1 MAFGNDGLLDE
12 DGVTLMVSDMPS
24 GRERS
29 LKPADR
35 VDVDGNVDGRSW
47 RWGRSPTPVM
57 NSTNECKGGKP
68 RKRLIM
74 KSGNEGP
81 PHCSGGP
88 MAAFSDEGLDK
99 SGNVE
104 LSLKKK
110 RKGTPSTKQGKVGSE
125 KERRLSSSSKGN
137 RPFGSGS
144 KNTIAR
150 GELEAEEGEE
160 DDEIQ
165 QLFNGGGKKK
175 KNEKSHAEI
184 SLLVEHVIAELEVVT
199 EEDAELNRQNK
210 PAINKLRKLPLL
222 VEALS
227 NLQRTGQAATRQH
240 VSVPEALPL
249 DFVVRPRSLVDPEEV
264 RAQAKQVM
272 HDQHRLKINK
282 KLRQLKTSKKRQLQA
297 LKPSSEGRGI
307 VITMISVVCEGCH
320 KMFELERC
328 SRVKDHS
335 ALLDIMVNG

>member
-1 MAFGNDGLLDE
+1 MSSRLLTDFSAMAFGNDGYVFGLKPWLHFLPPLLECLDLIFSFGSLLDE

-57 NSTNECKGGKP
+57 NSANECKGGKP

-74 KSGNEGP
+74 KSANEGP

-88 MAAFSDEGLDK
+88 VAAFGDEGLDK

-150 GELEAEEGEE
+150 GELE
-160 DDEIQ
+160 
-165 QLFNGGGKKK
+165 
-175 KNEKSHAEI
+175 
-184 SLLVEHVIAELEVVT
+184 V
-199 EEDAELNRQNK
+199 
-210 PAINKLRKLPLL
+210 
-222 VEALS
+222 
-227 NLQRTGQAATRQH
+227 
-240 VSVPEALPL
+240 
-249 DFVVRPRSLVDPEEV
+249 
-264 RAQAKQVM
+264 
-272 HDQHRLKINK
+272 
-282 KLRQLKTSKKRQLQA
+282 
-297 LKPSSEGRGI
+297 
-307 VITMISVVCEGCH
+307 
-320 KMFELERC
+320 
-328 SRVKDHS
+328 
-335 ALLDIMVNG
+335 